1 MLEKVKEVLIIP
13 KQELLKKKKHLEE
26 EYANLQILEKKESC
40 FELDKEL
47 EEIEEKIES
56 LKEGFL
62 KKLIHGKKIKELYI
76 DYLEISN
83 KKKEKLKKINR
94 VKDKLLQELYRTI
107 RDKSQEEE
115 EIKRIKQAKSLEELG
130 LTEEHAKKLLDNYH
144 SDNGYSIIQNVFL
157 DNQYITTK
165 EEIMRAM
172 QKLYQTNSS
181 QFVLAMNEITLEDL
195 IHDLKEVQITLEEEK
210 VTYLNKVI
218 DYTNN
223 IRTESFPEI
232 KEDILSD
239 EIESYYYNHS
249 QKIVEGLK
257 KYNSNKITVR
267 SYLMSLTVLTS
278 IAKRNQKETQ

>member
-26 EYANLQILEKKESC
+26 EYENLQMIEKKESC

-56 LKEGFL
+56 LKDGFL
-62 KKLIHGKKIKELYI
+62 KKLIHGKKIKKLYI

-83 KKKEKLKKINR
+83 QEKEKRKKISR

-130 LTEEHAKKLLDNYH
+130 LTEEQAKKLLDNYN

-195 IHDLKEVQITLEEEK
+195 MNDLKEVQITLEEEK

-218 DYTNN
+218 DYINN
-223 IRTESFPEI
+223 ISSESFPEI

-249 QKIVEGLK
+249 KKIVEGLK
-257 KYNSNKITVR
+257 KYNSNKITVK